1 MNKASDDTA
10 SDDTSPN
17 AIADLATGTTLISRS
32 IDSLVEQGWAQ
43 QDDFLPAPLSAA
55 LAAECLAL
63 TERGQLKFAGVGRGA
78 AQQLR
83 PDIRGDRIQWLKH
96 GQSPACDEYLALM
109 DSLRTALN
117 QSLYLGL
124 EEYES
129 HFAYY
134 PTGAFYQKHLDRF
147 RDDDRRTVSVVIY
160 LNADWQ
166 AADGGALRLH
176 PQDKPTEDILPLAG
190 RMAMFMSADLL
201 HEVLPATRDR
211 MSIAG
216 WFRRRAN

>member
-1 MNKASDDTA
+1 MTYPDTA
-10 SDDTSPN
+10 LDAASH
-17 AIADLATGTTLISRS
+17 LVQVSRS

-43 QDDFLPAPLSAA
+43 QDGFLPAALAQA
-55 LAAECLAL
+55 LAAECRAL
-63 TERGQLKFAGVGRGA
+63 TEGGLLKSAAVGRGA
-78 AQQLR
+78 TQQLR
-83 PDIRGDRIQWLKH
+83 PDIRGDRIQWLKP
-96 GQSPACDEYLALM
+96 GQSAACDAYLAIM
-109 DSLRTALN
+109 DKLRAALN
-117 QSLYLGL
+117 QTLYLGL

-134 PTGAFYQKHLDRF
+134 TAGAFYQKHLDRF

-166 AADGGALRLH
+166 AGDGGALRLH
-176 PQDKPTEDILPLAG
+176 PGDRPSEDILPLAG

-216 WFRRRAN
+216 WFRRRA

>member
-1 MNKASDDTA
+1 MMHPDTMLKAA
-10 SDDTSPN
+10 SH
-17 AIADLATGTTLISRS
+17 AALMSRS
-32 IDSLVEQGWAQ
+32 IDSLVDQGWAQ
-43 QDDFLPAPLSAA
+43 QDGFLPTPLAQA
-55 LAAECLAL
+55 LAAECRAL
-63 TERGQLKFAGVGRGA
+63 TEGGQLKLAAVGRGA
-78 AQQLR
+78 TQQLR

-96 GQSPACDEYLALM
+96 GQSPACDAYLAIM
-109 DSLRTALN
+109 DGLRVALN
-117 QSLYLGL
+117 QTLYLGL

-129 HFAYY
+129 HFAHY
-134 PTGAFYQKHLDRF
+134 PAGAFYQQHLDRF

-176 PQDKPTEDILPLAG
+176 PSGKPSEDVLPLAG

-216 WFRRRAN
+216 WFRRRA

>member
-1 MNKASDDTA
+1 MTYPDTA
-10 SDDTSPN
+10 LDAASH
-17 AIADLATGTTLISRS
+17 LVQVSRS

-43 QDDFLPAPLSAA
+43 QDGFLPAALAQA
-55 LAAECLAL
+55 LAAECRAL
-63 TERGQLKFAGVGRGA
+63 TEGGLLKSAAVGRGA
-78 AQQLR
+78 TQQLR
-83 PDIRGDRIQWLKH
+83 PDIRGDRIQWLKP
-96 GQSPACDEYLALM
+96 GQSAACDAYLAIM
-109 DSLRTALN
+109 DKLRAALN
-117 QSLYLGL
+117 QTLYLGL

-134 PTGAFYQKHLDRF
+134 TAGAFYQKHLDRF

-160 LNADWQ
+160 LNADWH
-166 AADGGALRLH
+166 AGDGGALRLH
-176 PQDKPTEDILPLAG
+176 PGDRPSEDILPLAG

-216 WFRRRAN
+216 WFRRRA

>member
-1 MNKASDDTA
+1 MTYPDTMLDPASHA
-10 SDDTSPN
+10 VMM
-17 AIADLATGTTLISRS
+17 ARS
-32 IDSLVEQGWAQ
+32 IDSLVDQGWAQ
-43 QDDFLPAPLSAA
+43 QDGFLSAPLAQA
-55 LAAECLAL
+55 LADECRAL
-63 TERGQLKFAGVGRGA
+63 TERGQLKSAAVGRGA
-78 AQQLR
+78 TQQLR
-83 PDIRGDRIQWLKH
+83 PDIRGDRIQWLKP
-96 GQSPACDEYLALM
+96 GQSPACDAYLTLM
-109 DSLRTALN
+109 DSLRAVLN

-129 HFAYY
+129 HFAHY
-134 PTGAFYQKHLDRF
+134 PAGAFYQQHLDRF

-176 PQDKPTEDILPLAG
+176 PRDKPGEDILPLAG
-190 RMAMFMSADLL
+190 RMAMFMSADML

-216 WFRRRAN
+216 WFRRRA